1 MDLDLILGRLAEPFI
16 SKSKIEVLSDEMD
29 YIIIRESQRS
39 VHLGEI
45 ADPRHGGGGII
56 VVPGPTCDGNL
67 TNIPGS

>member
-1 MDLDLILGRLAEPFI
+1 
-16 SKSKIEVLSDEMD
+16 MD

-45 ADPRHGGGGII
+45 ADPRHGGGGGGGII